1 MGYDVIVAGGGS
13 AGCVAAAR
21 LSADDRCRVLL
32 LEAGPDYLAA
42 GDLPA
47 DVADGSMPSTSHDW
61 GFMSEP
67 DEQGRSVPLPR
78 GRLMGGCSAT
88 NACFALRG
96 WPQDYDQWAARGN
109 PGWSF
114 ADLLPVFRA
123 IESDA
128 DFGGDWHGADGPVP
142 VRRPS
147 VGELSPLQQAF
158 ADAAVAAGH
167 RLVGD
172 HNEPGTVGVG
182 AAPRNV
188 RDGLR
193 MSTALTHLAAARGR
207 PNLAIRAGA
216 AVDRVELHATTARGV
231 RLADGEI
238 IEADAIVVTAGSYA
252 SPVVLM
258 RSGVGPA
265 AALRDLGI
273 GVAADLPGV
282 GDNLIDH
289 PLVAVDLP
297 TTPGFAGPRF
307 QMMLTMRSPL
317 ADLGGP
323 PDLHL
328 FAAGPF
334 DDAASPAGGVFGIV
348 AGLLSV
354 RSRGSVRLRSADPAD
369 PPRID
374 VAHLRNPEDMTRMIE
389 ATRHARRLSRTPP
402 LAEFVTGAELAP
414 GAAVSDDD
422 TAALAR
428 SIRERAGSYHHPV
441 GTCAMGPRPG
451 DGAVVDACGA
461 VHGINL
467 LNLTAIHWRASPGD
481 CARQRARSP
490 RITPMPART
499 TCCCGPKPG
508 HFPRHDAPSRPG
520 QRDCPGASGPGS
532 SQAPPC
538 REPGSG
544 RGKA

>member
-32 LEAGPDYLAA
+32 LEAGPDYPAA

-47 DVADGSMPSTSHDW
+47 DVADGSMPTTSHDW
-61 GFMSEP
+61 GFIAEP
-67 DEQGRSVPLPR
+67 DERGRSVPLPR

-88 NACFALRG
+88 NACYALRG
-96 WPQDYDQWAARGN
+96 WPQDYDQWAAMGN

-128 DFGGDWHGADGPVP
+128 DFGGDWHGADGPIP
-142 VRRPS
+142 IRRPS
-147 VGELSPLQQAF
+147 AGELSPLQRAF
-158 ADAAVAAGH
+158 ADAAAAAGH

-172 HNEPGTVGVG
+172 HNEPGMVGVG
-182 AAPRNV
+182 PGPRNV
-188 RDGLR
+188 RGGLR

-207 PNLAIRAGA
+207 PNLVIQAGA
-216 AVDRVELHATTARGV
+216 AVDRVELHGTTARGV
-231 RLADGEI
+231 RITGGEI
-238 IEADAIVVTAGSYA
+238 IEADAIVVTAGSYV
-252 SPVVLM
+252 SPAILM
-258 RSGVGPA
+258 RSGIGPA

-282 GDNLIDH
+282 GENLIDH
-289 PLVAVDLP
+289 PLAAVDLP
-297 TTPGFAGPRF
+297 TTPGFSGPRF
-307 QMMLTMRSPL
+307 QVMLTVRSTL
-317 ADLGGP
+317 ADPGGP

-348 AGLLSV
+348 TGLLAV

-374 VAHLRNPEDMTRMIE
+374 IAHLHHPEDMTRMIE
-389 ATRHARRLSRTPP
+389 AALHARRLSRTPP
-402 LAEFVTGAELAP
+402 LAGFVTGAELAP
-414 GAAVSDDD
+414 GPAISDDD

-428 SIRERAGSYHHPV
+428 SIRGRVGSYHHPV
-441 GTCAMGPRPG
+441 GTCAMGPRPD
-451 DGAVVDACGA
+451 DGAVVDTRRA
-461 VHGINL
+461 VHGIDGLWVADASVMPAIPAANT
-467 LNLTAIHWRASPGD
+467 NLTTIVIAE
-481 CARQRARSP
+481 
-490 RITPMPART
+490 RIAHRLS
-499 TCCCGPKPG
+499 
-508 HFPRHDAPSRPG
+508 AP
-520 QRDCPGASGPGS
+520 
-532 SQAPPC
+532 
-538 REPGSG
+538 
-544 RGKA
+544 

>member
-1 MGYDVIVAGGGS
+1 VAYDVIVAGAGS

-32 LEAGPDYLAA
+32 LEAGPDYPAA

-47 DVADGSMPSTSHDW
+47 DIADGSMPTTSHDW
-61 GFMSEP
+61 GFISEP
-67 DEQGRSVPLPR
+67 DERGRSVTLPR
-78 GRLMGGCSAT
+78 GRLIGGCSAT

-128 DFGGDWHGADGPVP
+128 EFGGDWHGAGGPVP
-142 VRRPS
+142 IRRPS
-147 VGELSPLQQAF
+147 AGELSPLQRAF

-172 HNEPGTVGVG
+172 HNKPGTVGVG
-182 AAPRNV
+182 PGPRNV

-193 MSTALTHLAAARGR
+193 MSTALTHLEAARGR
-207 PNLAIRAGA
+207 PNLAIRAGIT
-216 AVDRVELHATTARGV
+216 VDRVELHGITARGV
-231 RLADGEI
+231 RLASGEI

-252 SPVVLM
+252 SPAILM
-258 RSGVGPA
+258 RSGIGPA
-265 AALRDLGI
+265 AALRGLGI
-273 GVAADLPGV
+273 GAVADLPGV

-289 PLVAVDLP
+289 PLAAVDLP

-307 QMMLTMRSPL
+307 QVMLTLRSRL
-317 ADLGGP
+317 ADPGGP

-334 DDAASPAGGVFGIV
+334 DNPDIPAGGVFGIV

-369 PPRID
+369 PPHID
-374 VAHLRNPEDMTRMIE
+374 IAHLRHPEDMTRMIE

-402 LAEFVTGAELAP
+402 LAAFVTGAELAP
-414 GAAVSDDD
+414 GPAISDND
-422 TAALAR
+422 TTGLAR

-451 DGAVVDACGA
+451 DGAVVDAHGA
-461 VHGINL
+461 VHGIDRLWVADASVMPTIPAANTNL
-467 LNLTAIHWRASPGD
+467 STIVIAEHIAQGLS
-481 CARQRARSP
+481 
-490 RITPMPART
+490 
-499 TCCCGPKPG
+499 
-508 HFPRHDAPSRPG
+508 AP
-520 QRDCPGASGPGS
+520 
-532 SQAPPC
+532 
-538 REPGSG
+538 
-544 RGKA
+544 

>member
-1 MGYDVIVAGGGS
+1 
-13 AGCVAAAR
+13 
-21 LSADDRCRVLL
+21 
-32 LEAGPDYLAA
+32 
-42 GDLPA
+42 
-47 DVADGSMPSTSHDW
+47 MPTTSHDW
-61 GFMSEP
+61 GFMAEP

-96 WPQDYDQWAARGN
+96 WPQDYDRWAAMGN

-114 ADLLPVFRA
+114 AELLPVFCA

-128 DFGGDWHGADGPVP
+128 DFGGGWHGAAGPVP

-147 VGELSPLQQAF
+147 AGKLSPVQRAF

-172 HNEPGTVGVG
+172 HNEPGTVGAG
-182 AAPRNV
+182 PAPRNV

-216 AVDRVELHATTARGV
+216 VVDRVELHGTTARGV
-231 RLADGEI
+231 RLAGGEI

-252 SPVVLM
+252 SPAILM
-258 RSGVGPA
+258 RSGIGPA

-273 GVAADLPGV
+273 GVAADLRGV
-282 GDNLIDH
+282 GGNLIDH
-289 PLVAVDLP
+289 PLAALDLP
-297 TTPGFAGPRF
+297 TAPGFAGPRF
-307 QMMLTMRSPL
+307 QVMLTLRSAL
-317 ADLGGP
+317 ADPGGP

-348 AGLLSV
+348 AGLLAA

-369 PPRID
+369 RPRID
-374 VAHLRNPEDMTRMIE
+374 IAHLRHPEDMTRMIE

-402 LAEFVTGAELAP
+402 LAGFVTGAELAP
-414 GAAVSDDD
+414 GPAISDDD

-428 SIRERAGSYHHPV
+428 SIRERVESYHHPV
-441 GTCAMGPRPG
+441 GTCTMGPRP
-451 DGAVVDACGA
+451 DHDAVVDARGA
-461 VHGINL
+461 VHGIDRL
-467 LNLTAIHWRASPGD
+467 WVADASVMPAIPAAGTNLTTIVIAE
-481 CARQRARSP
+481 
-490 RITPMPART
+490 RITQ
-499 TCCCGPKPG
+499 GL
-508 HFPRHDAPSRPG
+508 
-520 QRDCPGASGPGS
+520 
-532 SQAPPC
+532 QAHHQ
-538 REPGSG
+538 GF
-544 RGKA
+544 

>member
-1 MGYDVIVAGGGS
+1 VGYDVIVAGGGS

-32 LEAGPDYLAA
+32 LEAGPDYPAV

-47 DVADGSMPSTSHDW
+47 DVADGSMPTVSHDW
-61 GFMSEP
+61 GFLAEP
-67 DEQGRSVPLPR
+67 DERGRSVPLPR

-96 WPQDYDQWAARGN
+96 WPQDYDRWADMGN

-128 DFGGDWHGADGPVP
+128 DFGGGWHGASGPVP
-142 VRRPS
+142 IRRPAA
-147 VGELSPLQQAF
+147 GELSPLQRAF
-158 ADAAVAAGH
+158 ADAAAAAGH
-167 RLVGD
+167 RVVGD

-182 AAPRNV
+182 PCPRNV

-193 MSTALTHLAAARGR
+193 MSTALTHLAAARAR

-216 AVDRVELHATTARGV
+216 AVDRVELHGTTARGV
-231 RLADGEI
+231 RLAGGEI

-252 SPVVLM
+252 SPAILM
-258 RSGVGPA
+258 RSGIGPA
-265 AALRDLGI
+265 ATVRDLGI
-273 GVAADLPGV
+273 GVAADLHGV
-282 GDNLIDH
+282 GENLIDH
-289 PLVAVDLP
+289 PLAAVDLP
-297 TTPGFAGPRF
+297 TTPGAAPPSF
-307 QMMLTMRSPL
+307 QVMLTVRSSL
-317 ADLGGP
+317 ADPGGP

-348 AGLLSV
+348 AGLVTV

-374 VAHLRNPEDMTRMIE
+374 VAHLRHPADITRMIE
-389 ATRHARRLSRTPP
+389 ATRHARRLSRTLP
-402 LAEFVTGAELAP
+402 LAGFVTGDELAP
-414 GAAVSDDD
+414 GPAIGDGD
-422 TAALAR
+422 TAGLTR
-428 SIRERAGSYHHPV
+428 SLRERVGSYHHPV

-451 DGAVVDACGA
+451 DGAVVDARGA
-461 VHGINL
+461 VHGIGRLWVADASVMPAVPAANTNL
-467 LNLTAIHWRASPGD
+467 STIVVAE
-481 CARQRARSP
+481 
-490 RITPMPART
+490 RITAGLTVP
-499 TCCCGPKPG
+499 
-508 HFPRHDAPSRPG
+508 
-520 QRDCPGASGPGS
+520 
-532 SQAPPC
+532 
-538 REPGSG
+538 
-544 RGKA
+544 